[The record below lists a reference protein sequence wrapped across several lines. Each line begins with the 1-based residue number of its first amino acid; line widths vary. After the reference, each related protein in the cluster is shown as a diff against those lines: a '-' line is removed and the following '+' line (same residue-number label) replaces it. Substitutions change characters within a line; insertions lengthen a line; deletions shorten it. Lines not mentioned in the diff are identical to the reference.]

1 MRNLFIILLLV
12 VCSGCRPGQ
21 TVLKGHIGN
30 YHGEVVRICAEG
42 QSDRRDTLVVDTL
55 GNFIFSP
62 ANGVWSI
69 YEISVKD
76 HSPWVP
82 VYIGAG
88 DQVEMKLVLQQDKRI
103 DVTFSG
109 DRPAENAYLWAYC
122 EDLNDPR
129 QANERIVES
138 VIGWYLTLEPDKE
151 ENYQIAYLETLE
163 RKVTD
168 RTIVDKQA
176 TRSVTGLFRHYSGNL
191 DDVMAVYN
199 RICSNDSLRE
209 AVNDE
214 YKEYVRAFGNLMPGK
229 PAPDFEMTDMTGKK
243 CRLSDLRG
251 KYLYIDVWATWCS
264 PCREE
269 IPYMARLYEHFA
281 KDKRIALVSIS
292 VDSNVKTWEQFIERE
307 KPAWAQYV
315 VDRKTNAFLDKEY
328 RIYGIPHFMLIDPEG
343 RFIAYSF
350 SRPSEPDCAALIE
363 NSMK

>member
-12 VCSGCRPGQ
+12 GFGSGCRPGQ

-122 EDLNDPR
+122 EAKNR
-129 QANERIVES
+129 RFWERS
-138 VIGWYLTLEPDKE
+138 GS
-151 ENYQIAYLETLE
+151 E
-163 RKVTD
+163 R
-168 RTIVDKQA
+168 
-176 TRSVTGLFRHYSGNL
+176 Y
-191 DDVMAVYN
+191 
-199 RICSNDSLRE
+199 
-209 AVNDE
+209 
-214 YKEYVRAFGNLMPGK
+214 
-229 PAPDFEMTDMTGKK
+229 
-243 CRLSDLRG
+243 
-251 KYLYIDVWATWCS
+251 
-264 PCREE
+264 
-269 IPYMARLYEHFA
+269 
-281 KDKRIALVSIS
+281 
-292 VDSNVKTWEQFIERE
+292 
-307 KPAWAQYV
+307 
-315 VDRKTNAFLDKEY
+315 FL
-328 RIYGIPHFMLIDPEG
+328 PVL
-343 RFIAYSF
+343 
-350 SRPSEPDCAALIE
+350 
-363 NSMK
+363 